1 LSHGPFLVT
10 GGAGFI
16 GSHLVEKLSGECVVH
31 VIDDLSRGR
40 RAWLPGASIL
50 HEADIRDADS
60 LAQLVEE
67 IRPAAVAHLAALHFI
82 PAVDSAPQLARELNV
97 EGTANLLG
105 ALSAAPPQL
114 LLFASSAAVYP
125 DTTGPISESLE
136 PDPIDVYGQTKL
148 EGERLVQDFE
158 RATGTRCLVARIF
171 NVIGRRE
178 TNSHVVPDL
187 VSQLRSG
194 AATIELGNLEARR
207 DYTDV
212 VDVASAL
219 VFMLTGPIG
228 EHTTFNV
235 GSGSAVSVRELVQK
249 SETILGRSIHV
260 EVRRDRLRTHD
271 RSELVADIGRL
282 RSTFGRF
289 PTRLLDET
297 LAELLDAT
305 SPDEF

>member
-1 LSHGPFLVT
+1 MS
-10 GGAGFI
+10 
-16 GSHLVEKLSGECVVH
+16 
-31 VIDDLSRGR
+31 
-40 RAWLPGASIL
+40 
-50 HEADIRDADS
+50 
-60 LAQLVEE
+60 
-67 IRPAAVAHLAALHFI
+67 
-82 PAVDSAPQLARELNV
+82 
-97 EGTANLLG
+97 
-105 ALSAAPPQL
+105 
-114 LLFASSAAVYP
+114 
-125 DTTGPISESLE
+125 
-136 PDPIDVYGQTKL
+136 
-148 EGERLVQDFE
+148 
-158 RATGTRCLVARIF
+158 
-171 NVIGRRE
+171 
-178 TNSHVVPDL
+178 
-187 VSQLRSG
+187 LRSG
-194 AATIELGNLEARR
+194 ASTIELGNLEARR